1 MAVRI
6 AVTGR
11 PGIGKTTL
19 CLRVYDALKDKIDIK
34 GFITKEERVKGI
46 RTGFKLVDL
55 STGREAMLARVG
67 KGKTMVGKYE
77 VLVEEFERFLEELDL
92 SGKLVIIDEVG
103 PMELKSQKFVSL
115 VQKILDNEDLLFTV
129 HYKANHPLADKIRR
143 EFRLYIL
150 DESNRERVKDEIVR
164 CYDS

>member
-1 MAVRI
+1 M

-19 CLRVYDALKDKIDIK
+19 CLRVYETLKDKIDIK
-34 GFITKEERVKGI
+34 GFITKEERVKGV

-55 STGREAMLARVG
+55 STGREAKLARVG

-77 VLVEEFERFLEELDL
+77 VLLEEFEKFLEELDL
-92 SGKLVIIDEVG
+92 SGELVIIDEVG

-115 VQKILDNEDLLFTV
+115 VWEILNKEDLLFTV
-129 HYKANHPLADKIRR
+129 HYKATHPLVDKIRG

-150 DESNRERVKDEIVR
+150 DESNRERVKDEIVSL
-164 CYDS
+164 YDS